1 MWPRNHAAI
10 LKSYNFTF
18 NTQIRIRFHSTCY
31 MSAFLHRVDSSVYY
45 DTTLYHVHAS
55 KFDVPDKVGVV
66 GMDPL
71 SWLSKLETRCRLL
84 QVKNSG
90 K

>member
-1 MWPRNHAAI
+1 MWPSRNHAAI

-31 MSAFLHRVDSSVYY
+31 MSAFLHRVDGCCVLRHNSVSRTSSK
-45 DTTLYHVHAS
+45 L
-55 KFDVPDKVGVV
+55 DVPDKVGVL

-71 SWLSKLETRCRLL
+71 SWLSKLETGCR
-84 QVKNSG
+84 V
-90 K
+90 